1 MPFYEHIFLARQ
13 DLAQA
18 QIETLG
24 EGFSKIIEEGGGRVV
39 KTELWGLRTIAY
51 RIAKNRKAHYVMLGI
66 DAPAPTIHE
75 LERQVSLN
83 EDVIRFLTLKVDA
96 IDTEPSAMMRRD
108 RDREG
113 RSDRDGRGD
122 RDGRDRGG
130 DRDRGAPRGD
140 RGDRGDRVER
150 APQTVEA

>member
-66 DAPAPTIHE
+66 DAPAPAIHE